1 MRKSVLFFDSDNMVT
16 IGRRDCSTAAGTSR
30 RYRSTAAGAE
40 QQAPALSSKRTP
52 RHVDSRRRKLNTNE
66 FRLDC
71 CWVGLLQTKWWLN
84 CYTFE
89 YSEVSDVLVA
99 VVSCFLPQYWIFLLN
114 TDRNVHRLF
123 DLMTFCTLYFHI
135 KSSSLSVVLTATH
148 QKSQKSW
155 KWYYSASHRL
165 NVNVMLSNITF

>member
-16 IGRRDCSTAAGTSR
+16 LGRRDCSTAAGTSR
-30 RYRSTAAGAE
+30 RYRSTAAGAV
-40 QQAPALSSKRTP
+40 QQALALSSKRTP
-52 RHVDSRRRKLNTNE
+52 RHVDSWRVQI
-66 FRLDC
+66 RL
-71 CWVGLLQTKWWLN
+71 LLSWTVADQVRWLN

-123 DLMTFCTLYFHI
+123 DLMTFCTYFHI
-135 KSSSLSVVLTATH
+135 KSSSLSVMLTATH